1 MRRVP
6 PLDRCERQLVRNE
19 ALRWHDH
26 AWTVHAV
33 SVMPDHVH
41 ILTTPLQASAGEW
54 YALPEI
60 MGRVKGRSAHLINKL
75 RGRQGPLW
83 LIESYDRIIR
93 SGRDFAE
100 KFRYIQSNAGVKGL
114 TGPLE
119 EYDGFWCEGMQTIP
133 EEAKATPLCPLR
145 IRGLTPPPPN
155 LPLGKRIRADV
166 LVKTRR
172 RLPHWQIAGST
183 YFIEFGLR

>member
-6 PLDRCERQLVRNE
+6 PLDRSERRLVRDE
-19 ALRWHDH
+19 VLRWHNR

-41 ILTTPLQASAGEW
+41 ILATPLEASRGEW

-60 MGRVKGRSAHLINKL
+60 MRRVKGRSAHSVNKL
-75 RGRQGPLW
+75 RGRRGPLW

-93 SGRDFAE
+93 SGRDFDE
-100 KFRYIQSNAGVKGL
+100 KFRYIQSNAGVK
-114 TGPLE
+114 PLAGALD
-119 EYDGFWCEGMQTIP
+119 EYDGFWCEGMETVP
-133 EEAKATPLCPLR
+133 EEVKATAQCPLR
-145 IRGLTPPPPN
+145 PRPVNPPPRN
-155 LPLGKRIRADV
+155 LPLGKRIRPDA

-172 RLPHWQIAGST
+172 RLPHWQVAGST

>member
-1 MRRVP
+1 MRRMP
-6 PLDRCERQLVRNE
+6 ALDRSERLLVRNE
-19 ALRWHDH
+19 VLRWHNR
-26 AWTVHAV
+26 AWAVHAV

-41 ILTTPLQASAGEW
+41 ILATPSEASPGEW

-60 MGRVKGRSAHLINKL
+60 IRRVKGRAAYEINKL

-93 SGRDFAE
+93 SGRDFDE
-100 KFRYIQSNAGVKGL
+100 KFGYIQSNAGVKGL
-114 TGPLE
+114 TGPLD
-119 EYDGFWCEGMQTIP
+119 EYDDFWCEAMQTIP
-133 EEAKATPLCPLR
+133 EEAKATPQHPLR
-145 IRGLTPPPPN
+145 PRPPSAPPPS
-155 LPLGKRIRADV
+155 LLLGKRIGPEA

-172 RLPHWQIAGST
+172 RLPHWQLAGST

>member
-1 MRRVP
+1 MRTMPVP
-6 PLDRCERQLVRNE
+6 DRSERRLVRNE
-19 ALRWHDH
+19 VLRWHNC
-26 AWTVHAV
+26 AWAVHAV

-41 ILTTPLQASAGEW
+41 ILTTSLEASPGEW

-60 MGRVKGRSAHLINKL
+60 MCRVKGRAAYEINKL

-93 SGRDFAE
+93 SGRDFDE
-100 KFRYIQSNAGVKGL
+100 KFRYIQSNAGVEGL
-114 TGPLE
+114 TGPMD

-133 EEAKATPLCPLR
+133 EEAKATPQRPLR
-145 IRGLTPPPPN
+145 PRPPNPPPPN
-155 LPLGKRIRADV
+155 IPLRKRIRPDA

-172 RLPHWQIAGST
+172 RLPHWQLAGST

>member
-6 PLDRCERQLVRNE
+6 PLDRHERRVVQDEV
-19 ALRWHDH
+19 LRWHNR

-41 ILTTPLQASAGEW
+41 VLATPLQASPGEW

-60 MGRVKGRSAHLINKL
+60 MRRVKGCSAYSINKL
-75 RGRQGPLW
+75 RGRQGSVW

-93 SGRDFAE
+93 SGKDFAE

-114 TGPLE
+114 TGLLD
-119 EYDGFWCEGMQTIP
+119 EYDGFWCEGMEATP
-133 EEAKATPLCPLR
+133 EEMKAGPQCPLR
-145 IRGLTPPPPN
+145 PRPLDRPPQN
-155 LPLGKRIRADV
+155 LPLGKRIRSDV
-166 LVKTRR
+166 VVKTRR
-172 RLPHWQIAGST
+172 RLPHWQVAGST